1 MTHSGCAR
9 GPHAAGYGAYLLLA
23 VGGCGWLVGG
33 QPDEILRLR
42 PPFFIVANGL
52 FWPSLLEKPA
62 AKSVGDDVE
71 VDAGGDFPAFCHH
84 PSWMMG

>member
-1 MTHSGCAR
+1 
-9 GPHAAGYGAYLLLA
+9 
-23 VGGCGWLVGG
+23 
-33 QPDEILRLR
+33 
-42 PPFFIVANGL
+42 
-52 FWPSLLEKPA
+52 LLEKPA